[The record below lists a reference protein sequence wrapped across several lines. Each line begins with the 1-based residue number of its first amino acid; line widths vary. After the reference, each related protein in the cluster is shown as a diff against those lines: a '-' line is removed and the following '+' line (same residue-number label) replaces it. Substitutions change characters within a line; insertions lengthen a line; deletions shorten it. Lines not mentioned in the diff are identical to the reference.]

1 MRRETFTRVS
11 ASLQQLG
18 PSDLSLDDCLDR
30 LARSITE
37 LQSWAQSLGWRPSCD
52 LPGTQIESVLRR
64 GEDVEVAL
72 LLAGYVDGDEST
84 RLLRLACQE
93 CRMSLNAPPQ
103 VSLVAAARGRPV
115 LPQASYA

>member
-1 MRRETFTRVS
+1 MRREAYTRVS
-11 ASLQQLG
+11 ASLQQLVPNDPG
-18 PSDLSLDDCLDR
+18 LDACLDR

-37 LQSWAQSLGWRPSCD
+37 LQGWAHSLGWRPSFG
-52 LPGTQIESVLRR
+52 LPQAQIESVLRR

-93 CRMSLNAPPQ
+93 CRLNLTAPPQ
-103 VSLVAAARGRPV
+103 VSLVTAARGRSM
-115 LPQASYA
+115 LPERSYA

>member
-1 MRRETFTRVS
+1 MRREAFTRVS
-11 ASLQQLG
+11 ASLQRLG
-18 PSDLSLDDCLDR
+18 SSDVSLDACLDR

-37 LQSWAQSLGWRPSCD
+37 LQGWAQSLGWRPSCD

-72 LLAGYVDGDEST
+72 LLAGYVDADESA

-93 CRMSLNAPPQ
+93 CRFSLNAPPQ
-103 VSLVAAARGRPV
+103 VSLVAAIRGRRLV
-115 LPQASYA
+115 PQGSYA